1 MSIKPRLVD
10 YSEFAF
16 EGNKIKKKIYTKT
29 EKISI
34 FLNGILIISILLG
47 LGFLY
52 YRHLTKEENE
62 RELQL
67 KLEELNN
74 LIYS

>member
-10 YSEFAF
+10 YSQIVF
-16 EGNKIKKKIYTKT
+16 EGNRIKRNFYTKT

-34 FLNGILIISILLG
+34 FLNGILIISILFG
-47 LGFLY
+47 LLFLY
-52 YRHLTKEENE
+52 YRYLTKEDNE
-62 RELQL
+62 EAL
-67 KLEELNN
+67 KIKLDELNN